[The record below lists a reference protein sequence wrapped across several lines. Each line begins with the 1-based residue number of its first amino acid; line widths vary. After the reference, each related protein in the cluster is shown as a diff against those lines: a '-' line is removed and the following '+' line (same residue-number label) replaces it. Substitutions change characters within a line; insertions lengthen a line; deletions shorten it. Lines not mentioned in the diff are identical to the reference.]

1 MAHVLVVDDSPT
13 IRLTLRS
20 WLEPAGHQVD
30 EAADGAAALAQ
41 LAALPGPLVVLLDY
55 QMPGLTGFEVLQRA
69 LAERRGPP
77 DYGYVVIS
85 AMHGSF
91 PPAFTELLRRLA
103 IQILPKPFD
112 AETLLAVVDFVARR
126 LEVAAAVRAAAT
138 QADPGRGA

>member
-13 IRLTLRS
+13 VRLTLHS

-30 EAADGAAALAQ
+30 EAADGVAALAQ
-41 LAALPGPLVVLLDY
+41 LAALSSPLVVLLDY
-55 QMPGLTGFEVLQRA
+55 QMPGLTGFEVLQQA
-69 LAERRGPP
+69 LAARRGPP

-85 AMHGSF
+85 GRHGDF

-112 AETLLAVVDFVARR
+112 AEPLLAVVDFVATR
-126 LEVAAAVRAAAT
+126 LEVAAAMRASA
-138 QADPGRGA
+138 QADPGPSA

>member
-13 IRLTLRS
+13 VRLTLHS

-30 EAADGAAALAQ
+30 EAANGVAALAQ
-41 LAALPGPLVVLLDY
+41 LAALSGPLVVLLDY
-55 QMPGLTGFEVLQRA
+55 QMPGMTGFDVLQRA

-85 AMHGSF
+85 AMQGNF
-91 PPAFTELLRRLA
+91 PPAFTALLRRLA
-103 IQILPKPFD
+103 IQLLPKPFD
-112 AETLLAVVDFVARR
+112 AQTLLAVVDFVATR
-126 LEVAAAVRAAAT
+126 LEVGAALRASA